1 VTRRDRVL
9 IVDDEKPARARLLKL
24 LERQPAVQVVGAC
37 DGGESAL
44 RAVDAAARSGA
55 PVDIL
60 FLDIQ
65 MPEMDGFALL
75 EALYAMPLDRMPVV
89 VLVTAY
95 DQYALR
101 AFDAHAVDY
110 LLKPYSDQRF
120 DVALTKAARLVR
132 TDANDAIVARMQALL
147 GQIATGG
154 SELAPVREGYIDRL
168 AVKDRG
174 RVQLIDVDDIR
185 WIAATGVYVT
195 IHVRGQSYL
204 HREVLT
210 RLETRLDPQRF
221 VRIHRS
227 HIVKFDAIAELR
239 QDPHG
244 DYCVLLSDGTTL
256 RVSRLYRPKLEERL
270 KQPL

>member
-1 VTRRDRVL
+1 MTRRERVL

-24 LERQPAVQVVGAC
+24 LERQPTVQVVGAC

-44 RAVDAAARSGA
+44 RAMDTAARSGA

-60 FLDIQ
+60 FLDVQ
-65 MPEMDGFALL
+65 MPELDGFAML
-75 EALYAMPLDRMPVV
+75 EALYAMPLERMPVV

-120 DVALTKAARLVR
+120 EVALTKAARLAR
-132 TDANDAIVARMQALL
+132 TGANDAIVARMQALL
-147 GQIATGG
+147 GQIAVDPN
-154 SELAPVREGYIDRL
+154 EAAPHEGYIDRL
-168 AVKDRG
+168 ALKDRG
-174 RVQLIDVDDIR
+174 RVQLIDVNDIR
-185 WIAATGVYVT
+185 WIAAAGVYVT
-195 IHVRGQSYL
+195 IHLRGQSYL

-239 QDPHG
+239 QDAHG
-244 DYCVLLSDGTTL
+244 DYCVLLSDGTSL